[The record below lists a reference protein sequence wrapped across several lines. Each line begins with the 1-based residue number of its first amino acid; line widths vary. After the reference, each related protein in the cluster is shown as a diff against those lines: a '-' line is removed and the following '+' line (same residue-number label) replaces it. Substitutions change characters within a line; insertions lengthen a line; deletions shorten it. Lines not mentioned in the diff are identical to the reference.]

1 VSHPLSLRR
10 QLSAVLCGGFCGTV
24 TRYWLS
30 QVIQAHL
37 GKGWPYDIFLIN
49 MTGALLLAFIT
60 TLADA
65 TFLIGPTRR
74 LFINVGFL
82 GAYTTFSS
90 LALGDVQ
97 LAIGG
102 HWLSASSYLLI
113 SPVVGILAVLC
124 GNALGQWVLDRR
136 KAFVLAKSLAQQSNL
151 PSSLWLEEPEFRIDV
166 QDALLLDGENNE
178 SEVHSPR

>member
-1 VSHPLSLRR
+1 MSHPLSLRR

-30 QVIQAHL
+30 QMIQAHL

-90 LALGDVQ
+90 LALGDAQ

-113 SPVVGILAVLC
+113 SPVVGILAVLG
-124 GNALGQWVLDRR
+124 GNELGKWVIGRR
-136 KAFVLAKSLAQQSNL
+136 KASVLAKSLAQ
-151 PSSLWLEEPEFRIDV
+151 
-166 QDALLLDGENNE
+166 
-178 SEVHSPR
+178 

>member
-1 VSHPLSLRR
+1 VSHTLSLRR
-10 QLSAVLCGGFCGTV
+10 QLSAVLCGGFCGTI

-30 QVIQAHL
+30 QLIQGHL

-49 MTGALLLAFIT
+49 ITGALLLAFIT

-90 LALGDVQ
+90 FALGDVQ
-97 LAIGG
+97 LATAG
-102 HWLSASSYLLI
+102 HWFSALSYVFMSL
-113 SPVVGILAVLC
+113 VVGILAVWC
-124 GNALGQWVLDRR
+124 GHVLGQWVMNRR
-136 KAFVLAKSLAQQSNL
+136 DALALAKSLPHQPNLSN
-151 PSSLWLEEPEFRIDV
+151 SLRLEEHHIDI
-166 QDALLLDGENNE
+166 QDDLLFDDKDDKYK
-178 SEVHSPR
+178 VRKP